1 MKQSLKSALL
11 AVIAM
16 IVWATTSSAQ
26 NISLQYLSDKMNKKC
41 PMEVTDRSRLLNTEC
56 TDNEIVFNIE
66 LKEPDFNLDQL
77 IDNNDYWKTL
87 LADEYNKSGEGTQ
100 QMLSLFSNTGV
111 TFKMVCIGSE
121 TGKKASC
128 FFTPEETKSLLNAR
142 GHQMNNFTIENL
154 IVIINSAAPFP
165 FLEGINITA
174 ASKSDDNIIIEN
186 SIDETLHNMDDVMRD
201 PNRLKGFILFNL
213 PYNEGMRFL
222 SSMCVERGVNLII
235 RFSGNQSEKVCY
247 TVLTSKEMQNALNRE
262 RK

>member
-1 MKQSLKSALL
+1 MKRSLKTALL

-16 IVWATTSSAQ
+16 IAWTASSHAQ
-26 NISLQYLSDKMNKKC
+26 NISLQYLSEKMNKKC
-41 PMEVTDRSRLLNTEC
+41 PMEITDRSKLIKTEC

-66 LKEPDFNLDQL
+66 LKEPDFDLDQL

-87 LADEYNKSGEGTQ
+87 LGDEYTKSGEGTQ

-111 TFKMVCIGSE
+111 SFKIVCFGSE

-128 FFTPEETKSLLNAR
+128 VFTPEETKALLNAH
-142 GHQMNNFTIENL
+142 GQQMNVFTLENL

-165 FLEGINITA
+165 FLDGIFITA
-174 ASKSDDNIIIEN
+174 ASKSDDNVIIEN

-222 SSMCVERGVNLII
+222 SSLCVERGVNLII
-235 RFSGNQSEKVCY
+235 RFSGNQSEKICY
-247 TVLTSKEMQNALNRE
+247 TVLTAKEMENALKRE
-262 RK
+262 RN